1 LASVREE
8 RAAAAD
14 IVLIERLHEHLPLRL
29 LVTSART
36 TAILHANEAILAFIG
51 EGLTLDGLIGSH
63 IEDHVPGFRELGF
76 AAVLEEVAASGESR
90 HLSQFR
96 YDGFVRGPTWWS
108 WSLYRLDTDRWGR
121 VVISLAVELTD
132 QVAARRMLEIQ
143 LTRRHVLEQAIAAV
157 PGPSLADSLAEVAQ
171 ALVPALSIELCAIR
185 LLDRHGDLHLVAAAG
200 LPPSELRQIALEP
213 LSLEQVRASAARV
226 EEPTFVASFGLRWIA
241 LSWLYA
247 RDVPTGIL
255 VVASRSNRHPS
266 DEQLELLDAVATRL
280 SGKLG
285 GAERGREFL
294 RALSLDLG
302 RRAGQASGTV
312 SEPLSTLTPRQRKIL
327 DLYSEG
333 LGTEQISELLVVSPH
348 TVRTHVKL
356 ALRRLGVNSRQ
367 EALRVLADAARRP
380 RLL

>member
-1 LASVREE
+1 VREE

-14 IVLIERLHEHLPLRL
+14 IVLIERLHEHLPIGL

-36 TAILHANEAILAFIG
+36 SAILHANEAILAFIG

-76 AAVLEEVAASGESR
+76 MAVLEEVAAIGEPR

-96 YDGFVRGPTWWS
+96 YDGFLRGPTWWS
-108 WSLYRLDTDRWGR
+108 WSLHRLDTDRWGR
-121 VVISLAVELTD
+121 VVVSLAVELTE
-132 QVAARRMLEIQ
+132 QVAARRMLENQ

-157 PGPSLADSLAEVAQ
+157 PRPSLAESLADVAQ

-185 LLDRHGDLHLVAAAG
+185 LLDRDGDLHLVATAG
-200 LPPSELRQIALEP
+200 LPPTELRQIALEP
-213 LSLEQVRASAARV
+213 LSLEQVRADSARA
-226 EEPTFVASFGLRWIA
+226 EEPTFVASFGIRWIA
-241 LSWLYA
+241 VRWLYEG
-247 RDVPTGIL
+247 DVPTGLL
-255 VVASRSNRHPS
+255 VVASRSDRHPS
-266 DEQLELLDAVATRL
+266 DEEVELLDTVATQL
-280 SGKLG
+280 GGKLG
-285 GAERGREFL
+285 GVERGRERL

-302 RRAGQASGTV
+302 RCAGQPSGTV
-312 SEPLSTLTPRQRKIL
+312 TDPLSELTPRQRMIL

-333 LGTEQISELLVVSPH
+333 LGTGQISELLVVSPH

-367 EALRVLADAARRP
+367 EALCVLADAARRP
-380 RLL
+380 RLI